1 MKHSVRLA
9 LIKALALPILA
20 LLAGGAWFSY
30 RVAVEVANDAYD
42 QSLQNSALA
51 IANRVRFVRGQIR
64 VLLPVEAEQVL
75 RTDEFDRVYF
85 RVLDARGELIT
96 GDADLP
102 LPAEND
108 QGDATTFFD
117 ATYEGRKI
125 RAVRL
130 YAGTFNNR
138 FYVTVAE
145 TVRKRESAVR
155 RLLLALI
162 LPTALVVIATG
173 ATIWF
178 GIARGL
184 SPLRQIEREL
194 ERRGGEDLSPVDE
207 ESAPQ
212 EVQLMVQALN
222 RLLGRLREAA
232 ATQRT
237 FLENAAHQL
246 RTPLA
251 NLRIQLELLAREP
264 RTEKMIQQLD
274 ESVSRTIRLAN
285 QLLALARAESGRPLA
300 PSFLPVNLGDVLD
313 ELVDEWV
320 RTADRKQI
328 DLGFERHEAWLVGD
342 PFMLREL
349 AANLIDN
356 AVRYTP
362 AGGHVTARCGTAEGV
377 AFLEVEDNGVGI
389 PIDEREKVLDR
400 FYRLP
405 GSPGSGS
412 GLGLAIASDIVKAH
426 AGSLRVMAPEGHAGT
441 VVRVE
446 FRETAQRATSTS
458 PSTAPREPAPP
469 SGPRTA

>member
-1 MKHSVRLA
+1 MKSSVRLA

-20 LLAGGAWFSY
+20 LLAGGAIFSY
-30 RVAVEVANDAYD
+30 QVAVEVANDAYD

-85 RVLDARGELIT
+85 RVRDAQGRLVA

-102 LPAEND
+102 SPVGGEQD
-108 QGDATTFFD
+108 ETTTFYD
-117 ATYEGRKI
+117 AKYEGREI

-145 TVRKRESAVR
+145 TTRKRASAVR
-155 RLLLALI
+155 RLLLALV
-162 LPTALVVIATG
+162 LPTALVVVATG
-173 ATIWF
+173 IMIWF
-178 GIARGL
+178 GIASGL
-184 SPLRQIEREL
+184 APLRQIEREL
-194 ERRGGEDLSPVDE
+194 ERRGGDDLSPVDE

-212 EVQLMVQALN
+212 EVRLLVQALN
-222 RLLGRLREAA
+222 RLLGRLRDAA
-232 ATQRT
+232 VTQRS

-264 RTEKMIQQLD
+264 RTEGAIQRLD

-285 QLLALARAESGRPLA
+285 QLLALARAESGNPLA
-300 PSFLPVNLGDVLD
+300 PGFRPVNLGAMLD

-320 RTADRKQI
+320 RAADRKNI
-328 DLGFERHEAWLVGD
+328 DLGFEREEAWLQGE
-342 PFMLREL
+342 PFMLHEL

-356 AVRYTP
+356 AIRYTE
-362 AGGHVTARCGTAEGV
+362 AGGHVTVRCGVSGGMT
-377 AFLEVEDNGVGI
+377 FLEVEDNGAGI
-389 PIDEREKVLDR
+389 PPEEREKVLER
-400 FYRLP
+400 FYRMP
-405 GSPGSGS
+405 GSGGSGS
-412 GLGLAIASDIVKAH
+412 GLGLAIANDIVKAH
-426 AGSLRVMAPEGHAGT
+426 AGTLRITAPADHSGT
-441 VVRVE
+441 VVRAE
-446 FRETAQRATSTS
+446 FPETSARVASASSRSESKT
-458 PSTAPREPAPP
+458 PLAA
-469 SGPRTA
+469 

>member
-1 MKHSVRLA
+1 MRSSVRLA

-30 RVAVEVANDAYD
+30 RVAVDVANDAYD

-51 IANRVRFVRGQIR
+51 IANRVRFIRGQLR
-64 VLLPVEAEQVL
+64 VLLPVEAVQVL

-85 RVLDARGELIT
+85 RVLDAQGRLIT
-96 GDADLP
+96 GDGDLP
-102 LPAEND
+102 LPVESD
-108 QGDATTFFD
+108 QDDTTTFFD
-117 ATYEGRKI
+117 ATYEGRRI

-130 YAGTFNNR
+130 QAGTFNNR

-145 TVRKRESAVR
+145 TMRKRESAVR
-155 RLLLALI
+155 RLLLALV
-162 LPTALVVIATG
+162 LPTALIVVATG
-173 ATIWF
+173 AMIWF

-184 SPLRQIEREL
+184 SPLRKIEREL
-194 ERRGGEDLSPVDE
+194 ARRGGEDLSPVDE

-212 EVQLMVQALN
+212 EVRLLVQALN
-222 RLLGRLREAA
+222 GLLGRLREAA

-251 NLRIQLELLAREP
+251 NLRLQLELLAREP
-264 RTEKMIQQLD
+264 RTETMIQQLD

-300 PSFLPVNLGDVLD
+300 PSFRPVNLGAVLD
-313 ELVDEWV
+313 DLVDEWV
-320 RTADRKQI
+320 RTADRKEI
-328 DLGFERHEAWLVGD
+328 DLGFERADAWLLGD

-356 AVRYTP
+356 AVRYTQT
-362 AGGHVTARCGTAEGV
+362 GGDVTVRCGAADGV

-389 PIDEREKVLDR
+389 PLEERENVLER
-400 FYRLP
+400 FYRMP

-412 GLGLAIASDIVKAH
+412 GLGLAIANDIVKAH
-426 AGSLRVMAPEGHAGT
+426 AGSLRVAEPEGHAGT
-441 VVRVE
+441 IVRAE
-446 FRETAQRATSTS
+446 FRETAQRPASASGRGEATD
-458 PSTAPREPAPP
+458 PRAL
-469 SGPRTA
+469 